1 MVRLLRGKRK
11 TYLLPKTEMVVR
23 AYWPNQKGHKPTIY
37 KNFEDTAER
46 KKLIRS
52 LKTRGW
58 IHIKEYRRLRR

>member
-1 MVRLLRGKRK
+1 
-11 TYLLPKTEMVVR
+11 MVVR